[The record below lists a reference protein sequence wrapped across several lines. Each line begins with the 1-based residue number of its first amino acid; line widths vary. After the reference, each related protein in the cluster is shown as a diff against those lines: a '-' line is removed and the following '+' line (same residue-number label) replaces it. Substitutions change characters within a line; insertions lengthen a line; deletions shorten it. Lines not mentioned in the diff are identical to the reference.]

1 MQFHLRLC
9 DKPNSAVNKIN
20 LSSSLEMTKLMC
32 KTAEIV
38 LVYYCTNYAG
48 IVLISRKFIMVFT
61 VDPLKKNIRFYSRW

>member
-1 MQFHLRLC
+1 
-9 DKPNSAVNKIN
+9 
-20 LSSSLEMTKLMC
+20 MC

-61 VDPLKKNIRFYSRW
+61 VDPLKKTYVSTVDGEKTETFLSLSGSLIIT